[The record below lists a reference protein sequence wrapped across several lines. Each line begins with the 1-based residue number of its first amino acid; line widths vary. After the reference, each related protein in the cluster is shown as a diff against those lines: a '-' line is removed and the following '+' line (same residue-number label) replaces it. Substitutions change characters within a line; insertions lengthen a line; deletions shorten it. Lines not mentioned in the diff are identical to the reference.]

1 MTSSPLPAARP
12 QSRQSQSLSQSQGQ
26 GQGQGQTQTQTQT
39 HAQTQPHSQA
49 LALPNNPLVWSVAD
63 VCCWARAQPLV
74 DQVVAALHE
83 HAVDGHVLINYV
95 TNAVLADELGIAAF
109 GTRVHVLEA
118 IETLRWNAG
127 LAKPRHASPHGRSDG
142 TDEGDAEADDVDVDA
157 DADADAYNDAGAPA
171 PMSQPR
177 ARRPPQRLPRLHTRS
192 PESDQLRSSK
202 EESPDASGRAHSA
215 SVDPGRHSKRSAS
228 RIADAEK
235 KRQKRAELKKNPEL
249 YAEYLQKERER
260 NARRR
265 ARLRAQRGGSNS
277 SANAHDCDGDDVEGE
292 GEGEGDHDHDRG
304 DYAGSLAAAAP
315 GSSANNYAAA
325 AYAPPEQ
332 PRTPIHHSHAA
343 HHHLQSI
350 PAYAPYAAPDDLP
363 RQALPSVNI
372 HSPFQPPTHN
382 LRRTPLAAD
391 PAAVPQAHA
400 QAQAQAQPQDR
411 KPAATHVA

>member
-1 MTSSPLPAARP
+1 MTSSSPPPAARP
-12 QSRQSQSLSQSQGQ
+12 LSRQDPAHDPARSL
-26 GQGQGQTQTQTQT
+26 
-39 HAQTQPHSQA
+39 PH
-49 LALPNNPLVWSVAD
+49 ALPDSPLAWSVAD
-63 VCCWARAQPLV
+63 VCTWARAQPLV
-74 DQVVAALHE
+74 DPVVAALLE

-127 LAKPRHASPHGRSDG
+127 LAKPRHASPHGRGDG
-142 TDEGDAEADDVDVDA
+142 TDEGDAEPDDA
-157 DADADAYNDAGAPA
+157 DADADAYANAAANAYDGSPA
-171 PMSQPR
+171 MSQPP
-177 ARRPPQRLPRLHTRS
+177 ARRPPQRMPRLRTRS

-202 EESPDASGRAHSA
+202 EESPDVGGRAHSGSA
-215 SVDPGRHSKRSAS
+215 DPGRHSKRSAS

-277 SANAHDCDGDDVEGE
+277 SVNAHDADDVDDAEADR
-292 GEGEGDHDHDRG
+292 DHD
-304 DYAGSLAAAAP
+304 DYAAP
-315 GSSANNYAAA
+315 ATGSSANNFAA
-325 AYAPPEQ
+325 AYAPPDQ
-332 PRTPIHHSHAA
+332 PRTPIHHM
-343 HHHLQSI
+343 QSV

-363 RQALPSVNI
+363 RQSLPSVTI

-382 LRRTPLAAD
+382 LRRAPLAAD
-391 PAAVPQAHA
+391 PVAVPQSSAQSQQQQQAH
-400 QAQAQAQPQDR
+400 DR
-411 KPAATHVA
+411 KPPATHVA